1 MLDGR
6 FEAEGSSD
14 FRPSPRALVA
24 EEAFGG
30 SGPVDGDPSPVGYA
44 IRVPKVPI
52 GALCP
57 RCATCFWASGPT
69 GYENERAICDAC
81 LLEACHPLGMLLA
94 LALVTRQL
102 ANLSTEAGSD
112 YDGALREVGLFA
124 QVYEQ
129 VAAQDGPPRKFELP
143 QPYRDAEDTSVD

>member
-6 FEAEGSSD
+6 FDAEGSSD
-14 FRPSPRALVA
+14 FGPSHRALVA

-30 SGPVDGDPSPVGYA
+30 SISMDRDLSPVGYA
-44 IRVPKVPI
+44 IRVPEVPI

-57 RCATCFWASGPT
+57 RCDTCFWASGPT

-102 ANLSTEAGSD
+102 ANLSAQEGDD
-112 YDGALREVGLFA
+112 YDGALQEVGLFA

-143 QPYRDAEDTSVD
+143 QLYRDVQDVPD